1 MFNYE
6 KAYLSGMQARLV
18 ADEFLVAG
26 DVKRV
31 AGVAGL
37 RGAEAPEFA
46 FAEQAHDRIGT
57 GLVIATPPPG
67 GDDPI
72 TAGGGGEQR
81 GVVFWADGIGRGFHF
96 FRVRRAQPEKVGHPE
111 TIKAI
116 AFGETGDATQRGI
129 ELGFV
134 GGARIKPNPHNQTLP
149 AEERI

>member
-1 MFNYE
+1 VSILPPILVASSNKKKLAE
-6 KAYLSGMQARLV
+6 LERRLV
-18 ADEFLVAG
+18 HLGVQLV
-26 DVKRV
+26 V
-31 AGVAGL
+31 
-37 RGAEAPEFA
+37 P
-46 FAEQAHDRIGT
+46 QA
-57 GLVIATPPPG
+57 V
-67 GDDPI
+67 
-72 TAGGGGEQR
+72 GGGEQR